1 VRKPEDKRPPGRLCI
16 DGRIN
21 IKMDLEDIGE
31 EGVE

>member
-1 VRKPEDKRPPGRLCI
+1 VRKAEDKRPHGRPCI

-21 IKMDLEDIGE
+21 IKMDLKDIGE